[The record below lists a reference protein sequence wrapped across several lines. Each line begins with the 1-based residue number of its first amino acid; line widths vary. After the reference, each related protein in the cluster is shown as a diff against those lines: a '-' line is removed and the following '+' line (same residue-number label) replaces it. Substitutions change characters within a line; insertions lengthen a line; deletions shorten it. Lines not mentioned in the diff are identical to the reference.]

1 MATRSTVLR
10 QRSVGIFWD
19 IENLQVRRDAN
30 IRGMVAHVRSR
41 FVQSASF
48 SEKMFVVV
56 GNVRLIPPEVA
67 AAFCAVNVELC
78 HVEQD
83 KKNAADVKIT
93 AKINE
98 FMGVVEDGVRPRVV
112 LLTSDVHFKD
122 VLYDLK
128 LRRGVETVLIYRN
141 ARHELLDFADALHTF
156 EDFFRDFLKG
166 SVQRNDLPE
175 VVAAPNGQIRYKLVP
190 CPLVL
195 VNLGVKVLD

>member
-1 MATRSTVLR
+1 
-10 QRSVGIFWD
+10 
-19 IENLQVRRDAN
+19 
-30 IRGMVAHVRSR
+30 MVAHVRSK

-98 FMGVVEDGVRPRVV
+98 FMGIVEDGVRPRVV

-122 VLYDLK
+122 VLYELK
-128 LRRGVETVLIYRN
+128 LRRGVETVLIYRD
-141 ARHELLDFADALHTF
+141 ARHELLDFADALHIYD
-156 EDFFRDFLKG
+156 DFFRDFLRG

-175 VVAAPNGQIRYKLVP
+175 VVAAPNGQFHYKSVP
-190 CPLVL
+190 CLLILLDLRLEILDL
-195 VNLGVKVLD
+195 VNQRSVT